1 MSDTEDFPQ
10 VLRELLAARGP
21 SGYETAPATVWCAA
35 AQAFG
40 AQAQVDVVGTPS
52 ARVPIYRSPHNP
64 PPGPSDPSPPSGSPT
79 PRGEA
84 PTRRLVVMG
93 HIDEIGLIVTH
104 IDDEG
109 YLWFREVGGWDAQI
123 LVGQRVAIGTREGE
137 LPGVIGKK
145 PIHLLREEE
154 RKKVAEVRD
163 LHIDVGARDGE
174 QAREMARIGD
184 VAVIAGEP
192 VELPNG
198 RIASRALDN
207 RLGSFVALEAA
218 RLVAQAGG
226 PEGNGGGGE
235 GGGGGG
241 KGGGAEWELIA
252 VAAAQ
257 EETTFGGSRTSAFSL
272 EPDAA
277 IVVDVT
283 HATDAPGIEVKESGK
298 HELGS
303 GPVLSRGS
311 TLHPRLFELLHD
323 TAEREGI
330 PFTVEAIGRN
340 TGTDADAV
348 HLSRGGVPTA
358 LVSVPLRY
366 MHSPV
371 ELVALADVHAAA
383 RLIAIAARTLDG
395 ETSFAR

>member
-1 MSDTEDFPQ
+1 MSEIPDT
-10 VLRELLAARGP
+10 LRALLTARGP
-21 SGYETAPATVWCAA
+21 SGYETAPTAAWCKAA
-35 AQAFG
+35 RAFG
-40 AQAQVDVVGTPS
+40 ADVQIDLVGTPS
-52 ARVPIYRSPHNP
+52 ARVAARGDVGPRPGSRS
-64 PPGPSDPSPPSGSPT
+64 GGSDAEARGSDAE
-79 PRGEA
+79 PRG
-84 PTRRLVVMG
+84 PRRLVVMG

-104 IDDEG
+104 VDEQG

-123 LVGQRVAIGTREGE
+123 LVGQRVVLSTRGGE
-137 LPGVIGKK
+137 ICGVIGKK

-163 LHIDVGARDGE
+163 LHIDVGAKDAE
-174 QAREMARIGD
+174 QARELVRVGD
-184 VAVIAGEP
+184 VAVIDSDP
-192 VELPNG
+192 LELPNG
-198 RIASRALDN
+198 RVAARALDN
-207 RLGSFVALEAA
+207 RLGSFVALEAV
-218 RLVAQAGG
+218 RLVAEQ
-226 PEGNGGGGE
+226 
-235 GGGGGG
+235 
-241 KGGGAEWELIA
+241 GGAVDWEVMA

-272 EPDAA
+272 APDAA

-283 HATDAPGIEVKESGK
+283 HATDAPGIEVKQAGK

-311 TLHPRLFELLHD
+311 TLNPRLSELIYE
-323 TAEREGI
+323 TAERESI

-358 LVSVPLRY
+358 LVSIPLRY

-371 ELVALADVHAAA
+371 ELVQLDDVHAAA
-383 RLIAIAARTLDG
+383 RLIAAAALRLDA

>member
-1 MSDTEDFPQ
+1 VSDTEDFPQ

-21 SGYETAPATVWCAA
+21 SGYETAPAAVWTAA
-35 AQAFG
+35 ARAFG
-40 AQAQVDVVGTPS
+40 ADTQVDVVGTPS
-52 ARVPIYRSPHNP
+52 ARVPGRDS
-64 PPGPSDPSPPSGSPT
+64 S
-79 PRGEA
+79 A
-84 PTRRLVVMG
+84 RRLVVMG

-123 LVGQRVAIGTREGE
+123 LVGQRVVLGTRAGE
-137 LPGVIGKK
+137 IPGVIGKK

-163 LHIDVGARDGE
+163 LHIDVGARDGQ
-174 QAREMARIGD
+174 QAHELVRIGD
-184 VAVIAGEP
+184 VAVLAGDT

-198 RIASRALDN
+198 RVASRALDN
-207 RLGSFVALEAA
+207 RLGSFVALETA
-218 RLVAQAGG
+218 RLVAQAGSADG
-226 PEGNGGGGE
+226 SGGAKGGDKDGGGTS
-235 GGGGGG
+235 
-241 KGGGAEWELIA
+241 AEWELIA

-272 EPDAA
+272 KPDAA

-283 HATDAPGIEVKESGK
+283 HATDAPGIEVKEAGK
-298 HELGS
+298 HPLGS

-323 TAEREGI
+323 TAERESI

-358 LVSVPLRY
+358 LVSVPIRY

-383 RLIAIAARTLDG
+383 RLIAAAARTLDAG
-395 ETSFAR
+395 TSFAR